1 MIPRIGLLALG
12 VLFATA
18 CNAKELEAKNAK
30 LESDL
35 ATCQSD
41 LKSVEQS
48 KKNLEKKLSQ
58 NTPPPAPQINVEEAA
73 KTFGIKPGDK
83 LYATFD
89 TTMGK
94 LVAELYWDKA
104 PKTVENF
111 VQLAEGTK
119 EWTDPR
125 TNKPSKKPLYD
136 GTKFHR
142 VIPDFMIQGGDPLG
156 MGTGGPGYKF
166 ADEFHPDLKHTTPGV
181 LSMANSGRNTNGSQF
196 FITEKATPWLD
207 NKHSVFGK
215 IIEGADLIPK
225 ITRVP
230 KSDGDRGSKPA
241 TDIILKK
248 VTIGRGAPA
257 K

>member
-1 MIPRIGLLALG
+1 MMRTAL
-12 VLFATA
+12 VIAALCATA
-18 CNAKELEAKNAK
+18 CNAKELEETNAK
-30 LESDL
+30 LTSDL
-35 ATCQSD
+35 ATCQGE
-41 LKSVEQS
+41 LKSVEQA
-48 KKNLEKKLSQ
+48 KKTLEKKLSAA
-58 NTPPPAPQINVEEAA
+58 PPAPQINVEEAA
-73 KTFGIKPGDK
+73 KSLGIKPGDK
-83 LYATFD
+83 LFATFD

-94 LVAELYWDKA
+94 MVAELYWDKA
-104 PKTVENF
+104 PNTVLNF
-111 VQLAEGTK
+111 VQLAEGKK

-125 TNKPSKKPLYD
+125 TNKPSNKPLYD
-136 GTKFHR
+136 GSKFHR

-166 ADEFHPDLKHTTPGV
+166 ADEFHPDLKHTVPGI

-215 IIEGADLIPK
+215 VTEGAELIPT
-225 ITRVP
+225 ITRVEKDP
-230 KSDGDRGSKPA
+230 KDGSNSKPKV
-241 TDIILKK
+241 DIILKK